1 VGSFDLSTA
10 HYFRRDV
17 MEIVIKP
24 ATSGDDRDAMFRI
37 REEVFEREWGI
48 ALAQLRA
55 YDGTSALHLLALVE
69 PGECPVA
76 TLTVVDTSGDQQLH
90 ESYGLSFDP
99 QTRAARYTQLAVIK
113 PYRGMDI
120 PVRMILEAHH
130 RFVVP
135 GRFDY
140 TWLLFDARRA
150 ASSSLCQWLA
160 FSASE
165 KAFASEYGFSRSLV
179 RDESASR
186 CKQAI
191 RRVER
196 YFGRSAW
203 PPSLTE
209 PQRALQAGSSR

>member
-1 VGSFDLSTA
+1 
-10 HYFRRDV
+10 

-24 ATSGDDRDAMFRI
+24 AISNEERDAMFRI
-37 REEVFEREWGI
+37 RQEVFEREWGI
-48 ALAQLRA
+48 ALTQLRA
-55 YDGTSALHLLALVE
+55 YDEASALHLLALIE
-69 PGECPVA
+69 PGEEPVA
-76 TLTVVDTSGDQQLH
+76 ALTVADTSGDQQLH
-90 ESYGLSFDP
+90 ERCSLSFEP
-99 QTRAARYTQLAVIK
+99 QARSARYTQLAVLK

-130 RFVVP
+130 RIIVP
-135 GRFDY
+135 SRFDY

-165 KAFASEYGFSRSLV
+165 QAFASEYGFSRSLV
-179 RDESASR
+179 RDEHATR

-203 PPSLTE
+203 PSMLAE
-209 PQRALQAGSSR
+209 PQRALQTGSSK

>member
-1 VGSFDLSTA
+1 
-10 HYFRRDV
+10 

-24 ATSGDDRDAMFRI
+24 ATGADDRDAMFRI
-37 REEVFEREWGI
+37 RQEVFEREWGI

-69 PGECPVA
+69 PGEYPVA

-90 ESYGLSFDP
+90 ESYGLSFAP
-99 QTRAARYTQLAVIK
+99 QTRAARYTQLAVLK
-113 PYRGMDI
+113 PYRGVDI

-135 GRFDY
+135 GQFDY

-179 RDESASR
+179 RDESAAR

-196 YFGRSAW
+196 YFGRNAW
-203 PPSLTE
+203 PLLLTE
-209 PQRALQAGSSR
+209 PQRALQAGSPR

>member
-1 VGSFDLSTA
+1 
-10 HYFRRDV
+10 

-24 ATSGDDRDAMFRI
+24 ATSDEDRDAMARI
-37 REEVFEREWGI
+37 RQEVFEREWGLS
-48 ALAQLRA
+48 LAQLRT
-55 YDGTSALHLLALVE
+55 YDETIALHLLALAE
-69 PGECPVA
+69 PGGNPVA
-76 TLTVVDTSGDQQLH
+76 ALTVVDTSGDRQLH
-90 ESYGLSFDP
+90 ESYGLSFAP
-99 QTRAARYTQLAVIK
+99 QTRAARYTQLAVLK
-113 PYRGMDI
+113 PYRGIDI

-150 ASSSLCQWLA
+150 VSSSLCQWLA

-165 KAFASEYGFSRSLV
+165 RAFASEYGFSRSLL
-179 RDESASR
+179 RDESAPP

-196 YFGRSAW
+196 YFGQSAW
-203 PPSLTE
+203 PSLLAE
-209 PQRALQAGSSR
+209 PQRTLQAGRTEWASSSIIAAESR

>member
-1 VGSFDLSTA
+1 
-10 HYFRRDV
+10 

-24 ATSGDDRDAMFRI
+24 ATSNEDRDAMFRI
-37 REEVFEREWGI
+37 RQEVFEREWGI
-48 ALAQLRA
+48 SLTQLRA
-55 YDGTSALHLLALVE
+55 YDETSALHLLALLE
-69 PGECPVA
+69 PGGYPVA
-76 TLTVVDTSGDQQLH
+76 VLTVVDTSGDQQLH
-90 ESYGLSFDP
+90 ESYGLGFAP
-99 QTRAARYTQLAVIK
+99 QTRAARYTQLAVLK

-135 GRFDY
+135 SRFDY

-165 KAFASEYGFSRSLV
+165 QAFASEYGFSRSLV
-179 RDESASR
+179 RDESAPR

-203 PPSLTE
+203 PSFLAE
-209 PQRALQAGSSR
+209 PQRALQTESSI

>member
-1 VGSFDLSTA
+1 
-10 HYFRRDV
+10 

-24 ATSGDDRDAMFRI
+24 ATSNEDRDAMFRI
-37 REEVFEREWGI
+37 RQEVFEREWGI
-48 ALAQLRA
+48 ALAQLRS
-55 YDGTSALHLLALVE
+55 YDETNALHLLALVE
-69 PGECPVA
+69 AGGYPVA
-76 TLTVVDTSGDQQLH
+76 ALTVVDTSGDQQLH
-90 ESYGLSFDP
+90 ESYGLSFAQ
-99 QTRAARYTQLAVIK
+99 QTRAARYTQLAVLK

-130 RFVVP
+130 RIVVP

-165 KAFASEYGFSRSLV
+165 RAFASEYGFSRSLV
-179 RDESASR
+179 RDESDPR

-191 RRVER
+191 KRVER
-196 YFGRSAW
+196 YFRKSAW
-203 PPSLTE
+203 PSLLAE
-209 PQRALQAGSSR
+209 PQHALPVESSR

>member
-1 VGSFDLSTA
+1 
-10 HYFRRDV
+10 

-24 ATSGDDRDAMFRI
+24 AISNEERDAMFRI
-37 REEVFEREWGI
+37 RQEVFEHEWGI

-55 YDGTSALHLLALVE
+55 YGETALHLLALVE
-69 PGECPVA
+69 PGEYPVA
-76 TLTVVDTSGDQQLH
+76 VLTVVDTSGDQQLH
-90 ESYGLSFDP
+90 ESYGLSFAP
-99 QTRAARYTQLAVIK
+99 QTRAARYTQLAVLK
-113 PYRGMDI
+113 PYRGIDI

-135 GRFDY
+135 GRIDY

-179 RDESASR
+179 RDESAAR

-191 RRVER
+191 R
-196 YFGRSAW
+196 
-203 PPSLTE
+203 
-209 PQRALQAGSSR
+209 

>member
-1 VGSFDLSTA
+1 
-10 HYFRRDV
+10 

-24 ATSGDDRDAMFRI
+24 ATSDEERDAMFCI
-37 REEVFEREWGI
+37 RQEVFEREWGI

-55 YDGTSALHLLALVE
+55 NDETRALHLLALVE
-69 PGECPVA
+69 PGEYPVA
-76 TLTVVDTSGDQQLH
+76 VLTVVDTSGDQQLH
-90 ESYGLSFDP
+90 ESYRLGFAP
-99 QTRAARYTQLAVIK
+99 QTRAARYTQLAVLK

-135 GRFDY
+135 SRFDY

-165 KAFASEYGFSRSLV
+165 QAFASEYGFSRSLV
-179 RDESASR
+179 RDESAPR

-203 PPSLTE
+203 PSFLAE
-209 PQRALQAGSSR
+209 PQRALQTESSI

>member
-1 VGSFDLSTA
+1 
-10 HYFRRDV
+10 

-24 ATSGDDRDAMFRI
+24 ATSNEDRDAMFRI
-37 REEVFEREWGI
+37 RQEVFEREWGI

-55 YDGTSALHLLALVE
+55 YDEMSALHLLALLE
-69 PGECPVA
+69 PGGDPVA
-76 TLTVVDTSGDQQLH
+76 VLTVVDTSGDQQLH
-90 ESYGLSFDP
+90 ESYGLSLAP
-99 QTRAARYTQLAVIK
+99 QTRAARYTQLAVLK

-135 GRFDY
+135 SRFDY
-140 TWLLFDARRA
+140 TWLLFDARHA

-165 KAFASEYGFSRSLV
+165 QAFASEYGFSRSLV
-179 RDESASR
+179 RDESAPR

-191 RRVER
+191 RQVER
-196 YFGRSAW
+196 YFGQSAR
-203 PPSLTE
+203 PSLLAD
-209 PQRALQAGSSR
+209 PQRTLPAGSSI